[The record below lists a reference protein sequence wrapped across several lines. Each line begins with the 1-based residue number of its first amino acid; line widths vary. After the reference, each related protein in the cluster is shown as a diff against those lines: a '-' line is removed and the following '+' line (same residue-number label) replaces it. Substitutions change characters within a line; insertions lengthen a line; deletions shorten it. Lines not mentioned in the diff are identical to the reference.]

1 MFELE
6 KLETYAELKSFRGIM
21 SKVYFITGASSGF
34 GRALAEAVLIRG
46 DKAVLAARRLADI
59 EELAAQY
66 KDNAFAVKLDVTNQ
80 NERRQAVKSA
90 VEKFGRVDVLAN
102 IAGQGSLG
110 ALEEF
115 SSEQI
120 RKQFEVNF
128 FGVLEMTREILP
140 TMRKQKS
147 GHILNLTSI
156 GGLASVGGFALY
168 CATKFA
174 VEGFSEALRDEVKP
188 LGIKVTIV
196 EPGAFRTEFA
206 GVSNM
211 RPESTINDYK
221 PVIEPIQ
228 QYLYGNDGKQPGDP
242 HKAALAMIEA
252 VEASEPP
259 LRLMLGADAFGLWE
273 KKRAAMEEEF
283 TTWRKVGEDTA
294 FDGAEVEQIGG

>member
-1 MFELE
+1 
-6 KLETYAELKSFRGIM
+6 M
-21 SKVYFITGASSGF
+21 SKIYLITGASSGF
-34 GRALAEAVLIRG
+34 GRALAEAVLTRG
-46 DKAVLAARRLADI
+46 DKAVLAARRLAGLQ
-59 EELAAQY
+59 ELAAQY
-66 KDNAFAVKLDVTNQ
+66 KDNAIALKLDVTN
-80 NERRQAVKSA
+80 ESDRRQAVKSA
-90 VEKFGRVDVLAN
+90 IEKFGRVDVLAN

-120 RKQFEVNF
+120 RQQFEVNF

-140 TMRKQKS
+140 AMRKQKS

-156 GGLASVGGFALY
+156 GGLASIGGFGLY

-188 LGIKVTIV
+188 LGIKLTIV

-206 GVSNM
+206 GASNM
-211 RPESTINDYK
+211 RPENTIDDYK
-221 PVIEPIQ
+221 PVIEPIE

-242 HKAALAMIEA
+242 HKAALAMIQA
-252 VEASEPP
+252 VEADEPP

-273 KKRAAMEEEF
+273 KKRTAMEEEF
-283 TTWRKVGEDTA
+283 TAWRQVGEDTA
-294 FDGAEVEQIGG
+294 FDGVEVGQIGG

>member
-1 MFELE
+1 
-6 KLETYAELKSFRGIM
+6 M
-21 SKVYFITGASSGF
+21 SKIYLITGTSSGF
-34 GRALAEAVLIRG
+34 GRALAQAVLKRG
-46 DKAVLAARRLADI
+46 DKAVLAARKLADV

-66 KDNAFAVKLDVTNQ
+66 KDNALAVKLDVTNH
-80 NERRQAVKSA
+80 NDRQQAIYSA
-90 VEKFGRVDVLAN
+90 IDKFGRVDVLAN

-120 RKQFEVNF
+120 RHQFEVNC
-128 FGVLEMTREILP
+128 FGVMEMTREILP
-140 TMRKQKS
+140 VMRQQQS

-156 GGLASVGGFALY
+156 GGLASIGGFALY

-174 VEGFSEALRDEVKP
+174 VEGFSEALRDEVAP

-206 GVSNM
+206 GASNL
-211 RPESTINDYK
+211 RPERTIDDYK
-221 PVIEPIQ
+221 PVIEPIG

-242 HKAALAMIEA
+242 HKAAIAMIEA
-252 VEASEPP
+252 VEAQKPP
-259 LRLMLGADAFGLWE
+259 LRLILGADAFGLWE
-273 KKRAAMEEEF
+273 KKRTAMEEEF

-294 FDGAEVEQIGG
+294 FDGVEVGQIGS

>member
-1 MFELE
+1 
-6 KLETYAELKSFRGIM
+6 M
-21 SKVYFITGASSGF
+21 SKVYLITGASSGF
-34 GRALAEAVLIRG
+34 GRALAEAVLTSG
-46 DKAVLAARRLADI
+46 DKAVLAARRLAEI
-59 EELAAQY
+59 QELAAPY
-66 KDNAFAVKLDVTNQ
+66 KDNAIAIKLDVTNE
-80 NERRQAVKSA
+80 NERRQAVSIA
-90 VEKFGRVDVLAN
+90 IATFGRVDVLAN

-120 RKQFEVNF
+120 RQQFEVNF
-128 FGVLEMTREILP
+128 FGTLEMTREILP

-156 GGLASVGGFALY
+156 GGLASIGGFAVY
-168 CATKFA
+168 CGTKFA

-206 GVSNM
+206 GASNM
-211 RPESTINDYK
+211 RPENTIDDYK

-252 VEASEPP
+252 VEADESP

-273 KKRAAMEEEF
+273 KKRTAMETEF
-283 TTWRKVGEDTA
+283 TKWRNLGENTA
-294 FDGAEVEQIGG
+294 FDGVNVGEIGG

>member
-1 MFELE
+1 
-6 KLETYAELKSFRGIM
+6 M
-21 SKVYFITGASSGF
+21 SKIYLITGASSGF
-34 GRALAEAVLIRG
+34 GRALAEAVLTRG
-46 DKAVLAARRLADI
+46 DKAVLAARRLAGLQ
-59 EELAAQY
+59 ELAAQY
-66 KDNAFAVKLDVTNQ
+66 KDNAIALKLDVTN
-80 NERRQAVKSA
+80 ESDRRQAIKSA
-90 VEKFGRVDVLAN
+90 IEKFGRVDVLAN

-120 RKQFEVNF
+120 RQQFEVNF

-140 TMRKQKS
+140 AMRKQKS

-188 LGIKVTIV
+188 LGIKLTIV

-206 GVSNM
+206 GASNM
-211 RPESTINDYK
+211 RPENTIDDYK

-242 HKAALAMIEA
+242 HKAALAMIQA
-252 VEASEPP
+252 VEADEPP

-273 KKRAAMEEEF
+273 KKRTAMEEEF
-283 TTWRKVGEDTA
+283 TAWRQVGEDTA
-294 FDGAEVEQIGG
+294 FDGVEVGQIGG

>member
-1 MFELE
+1 
-6 KLETYAELKSFRGIM
+6 M
-21 SKVYFITGASSGF
+21 SKVYLITGTSSGF
-34 GRALAEAVLIRG
+34 GRALAETVLQRG
-46 DKAVLAARRLADI
+46 DKAVLAARKLVDVEA
-59 EELAAQY
+59 LAAQY
-66 KDNAFAVKLDVTNQ
+66 KDNALAVKLDVTNE
-80 NERRQAVKSA
+80 NERRQAIRSA
-90 VEKFGRVDVLAN
+90 IEKFGRVDVLAN

-120 RKQFEVNF
+120 RHQFEVNC

-140 TMRKQKS
+140 VMRQQKS

-156 GGLASVGGFALY
+156 GGLASIGGFALY

-206 GVSNM
+206 SASNM
-211 RPESTINDYK
+211 RPETTINDYR
-221 PVIEPIQ
+221 PVIDPIQ

-242 HKAALAMIEA
+242 HKAAIAMIKAIE
-252 VEASEPP
+252 SDQPP

-283 TTWRKVGEDTA
+283 TVWRQVGEGTA
-294 FDGAEVEQIGG
+294 FEGVEVGQIGG

>member
-1 MFELE
+1 
-6 KLETYAELKSFRGIM
+6 M
-21 SKVYFITGASSGF
+21 SKVYLITGTSSGF
-34 GRALAEAVLIRG
+34 GRALAAAVLKQG
-46 DKAVLAARRLADI
+46 DKAVLAARKLADI

-66 KDNAFAVKLDVTNQ
+66 QDSALAIKLDVTSQ
-80 NERRQAVKSA
+80 SDRSSA
-90 VEKFGRVDVLAN
+90 IESAIAKFGRVDVLAN

-115 SSEQI
+115 SSQQI
-120 RKQFEVNF
+120 RQQFEVNF
-128 FGVLEMTREILP
+128 FGVVEMTRKILP
-140 TMRKQKS
+140 VMRQQKS

-206 GVSNM
+206 GASNM
-211 RPESTINDYK
+211 RPENTIDDYK

-242 HKAALAMIEA
+242 HKAALAMIKV
-252 VEASEPP
+252 VETDNPP

-273 KKRAAMEEEF
+273 KKLAAMEDEF
-283 TTWRKVGEDTA
+283 STWHQVGEETA
-294 FDGAEVEQIGG
+294 FDSVEVGQIGG

>member
-1 MFELE
+1 
-6 KLETYAELKSFRGIM
+6 M
-21 SKVYFITGASSGF
+21 SKVYLITGASSGF
-34 GRALAEAVLIRG
+34 GRALAEAVLSRG
-46 DKAVLAARRLADI
+46 DQAVLAARRFADI
-59 EELAAQY
+59 EQLAAQY
-66 KDNAFAVKLDVTNQ
+66 GDNAIAVKLDVTNQ
-80 NERRQAVKSA
+80 NERRHAISSA
-90 VEKFGRVDVLAN
+90 INKFGRVDVLAN

-120 RKQFEVNF
+120 RKQFEVNC
-128 FGVLEMTREILP
+128 FGVLEMTRELLP
-140 TMRKQKS
+140 IMRQQKS

-156 GGLASVGGFALY
+156 GGLASLGGFALY

-188 LGIKVTIV
+188 LGIHVTIV

-206 GVSNM
+206 GNSNM
-211 RPESTINDYK
+211 RPEQAIDDYK

-242 HKAALAMIEA
+242 QKAALAMIEV
-252 VEASEPP
+252 VEANDPP
-259 LRLMLGADAFGLWE
+259 LRLMLGIDAFGLWE

-283 TTWRKVGEDTA
+283 AAWRKIGEATA
-294 FDGAEVEQIGG
+294 FDGVDVLQIGS